1 MALPNQTPSDKDALP
16 DRRKATP
23 RNEELAKLIG
33 KEISAVMPTK
43 EESSEQLKVFTAM
56 KGYLEILAG
65 KAEDDD
71 GPAGDEESAFKKLGK
86 FGKVLALVIGSLI
99 GLISAQ
105 LKTIALFAKA
115 FTPARL
121 QVQIRAMFRGLT
133 GTVKGFGTSIKAGF
147 SNLLK
152 PLTGLFKSS
161 GGASALGKTPQSLKT
176 FMKGLTVLFKPFVE
190 LGKMLKSTVTSVSK
204 SVGIFSRIS
213 GFFKS
218 IGSAIA
224 RFGSAVGAVAKVASK
239 VFLPLLIIITLFDTI
254 KGALAGFAEG
264 GIIGGIAGAVKGLFN
279 SLIFGPLDMLKGA
292 VAWVLGMFGFDKA
305 AEMLNSF
312 SFASMFTKLI
322 DGIAGFISHI
332 VEFMTNIIMA
342 PIRPIMELF
351 NSLMNM
357 FTNADG
363 EGLFKNI
370 SDFFFDLL
378 LMIPKF
384 FLNILDAVAGLFGFD
399 GLREKVYSFF
409 DGIMDNFGIPAFSF
423 KIPIIGKE
431 VSFGGFF
438 PFRDGEQTVEGEAGQ
453 PPAGEGTM
461 VSGETPALPAG
472 GGEIDE
478 EGRYVSPQMSKMLEL
493 KRQLNAQQFG
503 EDFESLSVA
512 DKVKRVKELEES
524 GQLTSPQGVTTVV
537 NNTNVNNQANTQTSS
552 MLFPKQAKNN
562 DDVYGQ
568 QQRYAGNF

>member
-23 RNEELAKLIG
+23 RNEELARLIG

-65 KAEDDD
+65 NSEKD
-71 GPAGDEESAFKKLGK
+71 AGGEEEESAFKKLGK
-86 FGKVLALVIGSLI
+86 LGKVLALVLGSLI
-99 GLISAQ
+99 GLIAAQ

-152 PLTGLFKSS
+152 PLTGIFKST
-161 GGASALGKTPQSLKT
+161 GGASALGKTPQTLKT

-190 LGKMLKSTVTSVSK
+190 LGKMLKATITSVSK

-254 KGALAGFAEG
+254 KGALSGFAEG

-322 DGIAGFISHI
+322 DGIAGFVSHI

-351 NSLMNM
+351 NSLVGI

-363 EGLFKNI
+363 EGIFKNV

-384 FLNILDAVAGLFGFD
+384 FLNILDAIAGLFGFD

-438 PFRDGEQTVEGEAGQ
+438 PFRDGEQTVEGEAGD

-461 VSGETPALPAG
+461 VSGETQFLPAG
-472 GGEIDE
+472 GGEIDDQ
-478 EGRYVSPQMSKMLEL
+478 GRYVSPEQSKIKEL
-493 KRQLNAQQFG
+493 QRQLKGKTFG
-503 EDFESLSVA
+503 EEFESLSV
-512 DKVKRVKELEES
+512 DEKLKRVKTLEDAGKETT
-524 GQLTSPQGVTTVV
+524 GQGVTTIV
-537 NNTNVNNQANTQTSS
+537 NNTNVSNQANTQTSS
-552 MLFPKQAKNN
+552 LALPKSFKN
-562 DDVYGQ
+562 DDNLYRFGQ
-568 QQRYAGNF
+568 KYAS

>member
-56 KGYLEILAG
+56 KGNLEILAG

-133 GTVKGFGTSIKAGF
+133 GTVKGFGNTIRAGF

-176 FMKGLTVLFKPFVE
+176 FMKGLSVLFKPFVD

-351 NSLMNM
+351 NSLMNI

-438 PFRDGEQTVEGEAGQ
+438 PFRDDDPKVEADTPDSGGPVAIGTEEAIPPQEDILDQSRKQDLDRLGNEIDSNIEQDIQRQLDKEA
-453 PPAGEGTM
+453 EITK
-461 VSGETPALPAG
+461 SGLESMRQAG
-472 GGEIDE
+472 G
-478 EGRYVSPQMSKMLEL
+478 
-493 KRQLNAQQFG
+493 N
-503 EDFESLSVA
+503 
-512 DKVKRVKELEES
+512 
-524 GQLTSPQGVTTVV
+524 TTVV
-537 NNTNVNNQANTQTSS
+537 NNTNVSNTANTSPSS
-552 MLFPKQAKNN
+552 IVLPKSAKNN
-562 DDVYGQ
+562 DDQYAATA
-568 QQRYAGNF
+568 RYKRGR

>member
-56 KGYLEILAG
+56 AGYLEILAG
-65 KAEDDD
+65 KAKDDD

-86 FGKVLALVIGSLI
+86 FGKVLALVLGSLI

-133 GTVKGFGTSIKAGF
+133 GTVKGFGNTIRAGF

-176 FMKGLTVLFKPFVE
+176 FMKGLSVLFKPFVD

-312 SFASMFTKLI
+312 SFASMFSKLI
-322 DGIAGFISHI
+322 DGIASFVSHI
-332 VEFMTNIIMA
+332 VEFITNIIMA

-351 NSLMNM
+351 NSLMNI

-438 PFRDGEQTVEGEAGQ
+438 PFRDGD
-453 PPAGEGTM
+453 
-461 VSGETPALPAG
+461 SGEVEADTPDSGGPVAVGTEEAIPPQEDILDQSRKQDLDRLGNEIDSNIEQDIQKQLDKEAEITKSGLETMRQAG
-472 GGEIDE
+472 G
-478 EGRYVSPQMSKMLEL
+478 
-493 KRQLNAQQFG
+493 N
-503 EDFESLSVA
+503 
-512 DKVKRVKELEES
+512 
-524 GQLTSPQGVTTVV
+524 TTVV
-537 NNTNVNNQANTQTSS
+537 NNTNVNNTANTQTSS
-552 MLFPKQAKNN
+552 MTFPKSAKNN
-562 DDVYGQ
+562 DDNYAATA
-568 QQRYAGNF
+568 RYRRGR

>member
-133 GTVKGFGTSIKAGF
+133 GTVKGFGNTIRAGF

-312 SFASMFTKLI
+312 SFASMFSKLI
-322 DGIAGFISHI
+322 DGIASFVSHI

-351 NSLMNM
+351 NSLMNI

-438 PFRDGEQTVEGEAGQ
+438 PFRDEDPKVEADTPDSGGPVAIGTEEAIPPQEDILDQSRKQDLDRLGNEIDSNIEQDIQRQLDKEA
-453 PPAGEGTM
+453 EITK
-461 VSGETPALPAG
+461 SGLESMRQAG
-472 GGEIDE
+472 G
-478 EGRYVSPQMSKMLEL
+478 
-493 KRQLNAQQFG
+493 N
-503 EDFESLSVA
+503 
-512 DKVKRVKELEES
+512 
-524 GQLTSPQGVTTVV
+524 TTVV
-537 NNTNVNNQANTQTSS
+537 NNTNVSNTANTSPSS
-552 MLFPKQAKNN
+552 IVLPKSAKNN
-562 DDVYGQ
+562 DDQYAATA
-568 QQRYAGNF
+568 RYKRGR

>member
-86 FGKVLALVIGSLI
+86 FGKVLALVLGSLI

-152 PLTGLFKSS
+152 PLTGIFKST

-254 KGALAGFAEG
+254 KGALAGIAEG

-351 NSLMNM
+351 NSLMNI

-438 PFRDGEQTVEGEAGQ
+438 PFRDEDPKVEADTPDSGGPVAIGTEEAIPPQEDILDQSRKKDLDRLGNEIDSNIEQDIQKQLDKEAEITKSGL
-453 PPAGEGTM
+453 ETM
-461 VSGETPALPAG
+461 RQAG
-472 GGEIDE
+472 G
-478 EGRYVSPQMSKMLEL
+478 
-493 KRQLNAQQFG
+493 N
-503 EDFESLSVA
+503 
-512 DKVKRVKELEES
+512 
-524 GQLTSPQGVTTVV
+524 TTVV
-537 NNTNVNNQANTQTSS
+537 NNTNVNNTANTQTSS
-552 MLFPKQAKNN
+552 MTFPKSAKNN
-562 DDVYGQ
+562 DDNYAATA
-568 QQRYAGNF
+568 RYKRGR

>member
-86 FGKVLALVIGSLI
+86 LGKVLALVLGSLI

-152 PLTGLFKSS
+152 PLTGIFKST
-161 GGASALGKTPQSLKT
+161 GGASALGKTPQTLKT

-312 SFASMFTKLI
+312 SFASMFSKLI
-322 DGIAGFISHI
+322 DGIASFVSHI

-351 NSLMNM
+351 NSLVGI

-438 PFRDGEQTVEGEAGQ
+438 PFRDEDPKVEADTPDSGGPVAIGTEEAIPPQEDILDQSRKQDLDRLGNEIDSNIEQDIQRQLDKEA
-453 PPAGEGTM
+453 EITK
-461 VSGETPALPAG
+461 SGLESMRQAG
-472 GGEIDE
+472 G
-478 EGRYVSPQMSKMLEL
+478 
-493 KRQLNAQQFG
+493 N
-503 EDFESLSVA
+503 
-512 DKVKRVKELEES
+512 
-524 GQLTSPQGVTTVV
+524 TTVV
-537 NNTNVNNQANTQTSS
+537 NNTNVSNTANTSPSS
-552 MLFPKQAKNN
+552 IVLPKSAKNN
-562 DDVYGQ
+562 DDQYAATA
-568 QQRYAGNF
+568 RYKRGR